1 MKTVSRVLAA
11 ASALSMLAAVPAP
24 AQAQDYDTSVYNLM
38 LDCTALQILFASAA
52 DSEAEKNKS
61 AASAAAFLTAANVL
75 SGTEIKDLGS
85 EIKPRRER
93 IMGWISKN
101 DPAATRLTK
110 SCAAMI
116 SVGRNDPG
124 K

>member
-24 AQAQDYDTSVYNLM
+24 AQAQEYDTSVHSLL
-38 LDCTALQILFASAA
+38 LDCTALQILFASAS
-52 DSEAEKNKS
+52 DKEEDKNQS
-61 AASAAAFLTAANVL
+61 ANAAAAFLTAANVL
-75 SGTEIKDLGS
+75 SGSEIKDLGA
-85 EIKPRRER
+85 EIKPRREK
-93 IMGWISKN
+93 IMGWITKN

-110 SCAAMI
+110 SCASI
-116 SVGRNDPG
+116 ITVGRNAPA

>member
-38 LDCTALQILFASAA
+38 LDCTALQILFASAS
-52 DSEAEKNKS
+52 DTEAEKNKS